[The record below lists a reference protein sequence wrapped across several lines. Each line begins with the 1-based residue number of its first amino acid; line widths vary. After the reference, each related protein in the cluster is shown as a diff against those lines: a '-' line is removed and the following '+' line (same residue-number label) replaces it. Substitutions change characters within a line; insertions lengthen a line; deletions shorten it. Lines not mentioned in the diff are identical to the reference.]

1 MSFAAKKS
9 PDSIP
14 VVNSPVL
21 RVNPWFFAGSWIA
34 TMQSPV
40 PTSQDVD
47 RCEGRA
53 RPFFE
58 RSQTF
63 FSWAPWHSPGCS
75 MVYLHYI
82 WVSFGHWPFW
92 GFTTLRHIQTIQTL
106 VNSTSCWLMSDRW
119 GKFLDFGMGIWQ
131 CRRVSATLQSHWSA
145 SLYSLYSSNDVN
157 DAAHTSERCGFVP
170 AVSSSAHCRNFF
182 LPHWS
187 FFEKTIGI
195 FQFATWVFR
204 EDLQMLQPA
213 DLNTRLLIPIKLE
226 GEAPQ
231 PRLDGASKLGWSR
244 MIPFFVC

>member
-1 MSFAAKKS
+1 MVIFHGYIEGSFQILLKYTKHTHSMVPNTCEPPTKLCSNSKGMGTSIASQLFWMHHFFVRKCSKEIPITFMSFAAKNS

-63 FSWAPWHSPGCS
+63 FSWAPWNSPGCS

-82 WVSFGHWPFW
+82 ISEYPSDSDHFGGSPLWD
-92 GFTTLRHIQTIQTL
+92 T
-106 VNSTSCWLMSDRW
+106 
-119 GKFLDFGMGIWQ
+119 
-131 CRRVSATLQSHWSA
+131 
-145 SLYSLYSSNDVN
+145 
-157 DAAHTSERCGFVP
+157 
-170 AVSSSAHCRNFF
+170 
-182 LPHWS
+182 
-187 FFEKTIGI
+187 
-195 FQFATWVFR
+195 
-204 EDLQMLQPA
+204 
-213 DLNTRLLIPIKLE
+213 
-226 GEAPQ
+226 
-231 PRLDGASKLGWSR
+231 SKLSKLW
-244 MIPFFVC
+244 